1 MKQSEVNHFNR
12 LYERRLKTLKLQGKA
27 KKNIVSN
34 GNGLVTFKYIERK
47 TGKIRYRILKEEACA
62 KAFSQVRWPESFYRP
77 RCGCKKFSYITTR
90 KMHQCSKC
98 KYLVSLTTGILFHA
112 TNLPLVKW
120 SWAIYL
126 TATDKGGIS
135 ALRLS
140 KQTDVS

>member
-77 RCGCKKFSYITTR
+77 RCGCKNSVTSPQGRCTNVRSANIL
-90 KMHQCSKC
+90 
-98 KYLVSLTTGILFHA
+98 YL
-112 TNLPLVKW
+112 
-120 SWAIYL
+120 
-126 TATDKGGIS
+126 
-135 ALRLS
+135 
-140 KQTDVS
+140 